1 MTETF
6 TDTEQDIL
14 QAHFSNIDGDVF
26 TITTPSQTDRGA
38 LMSRYSR
45 STKSM
50 RRIFLDEFANNPL
63 RGQQFYDKVL
73 SEYGD
78 DSVAELGQVQLG
90 IEGISNIAIQT
101 VEDRRVGMSFLEKSS
116 RYVSWVS
123 DIGQYAYYKG
133 ADIMESRHE
142 KTYENACNVSFDV
155 YAKNIKHVTEYISDT
170 HPIENYSFI
179 DSTDKIKKEFSKL
192 RQERD
197 IKTAQNI
204 HKRTVRSMA
213 FDVLRYL
220 LPASALTNV
229 GISGNGRS
237 FEYLINILKSSDI
250 YEEQNLGTKVAAEL
264 NKTLGPFVKRS
275 LGKYG
280 KDQEKYMKKLRN
292 TSTKHA
298 LMYDKQRSPY
308 VQLVECEDEKNA
320 LDKVVAGLLYDQSGQ
335 NFEALLNTTK
345 SMSKEKKQQIIESF
359 VQIRQ
364 HRRHRPGRAF
374 ELTSYL
380 FDLVINYG
388 IYRDLHRHRI
398 ASMQRQRLNTNY
410 GFIVPDIIND
420 AGTGA
425 EFCECMQNTKDAYSK
440 IAKTMPNEA
449 QYVVNFAFN
458 YPFIVRANLRE
469 MCHIIELRTI
479 PSGHIDYRRVAQEM
493 YNQISRQHPI
503 LSGIIRFVNMNGYD
517 MGRISAEIRSEKR
530 RAQAD
535 MEQD

>member
-6 TDTEQDIL
+6 TDAERSVL
-14 QAHFSNIDGDVF
+14 QGHFSNVDKDIF
-26 TITTPSQTDRGA
+26 TIITPSQTDRGA

-45 STKSM
+45 SAKSM

-63 RGQQFYDKVL
+63 RGQQFYDRVL

-123 DIGQYAYYKG
+123 EENGRYAYYRG
-133 ADIMESRHE
+133 SDIMESRHE
-142 KTYENACNVSFDV
+142 KTYEGACDFSFDT
-155 YAKNIKHVTEYISDT
+155 YAKNIKPVTEHIHDT

-179 DSTDKIKKEFSKL
+179 DSDDKIKKKFSKL
-192 RQERD
+192 RREQD

-213 FDVLRYL
+213 LDVLRHL
-220 LPASALTNV
+220 LPASTLTNV

-237 FEYLINILKSSDI
+237 FEYLINILQSSDI
-250 YEEQNLGTKVAAEL
+250 DEEQNLGKKIAAEL
-264 NKTLGPFVKRS
+264 NETLGPFVKRS
-275 LGKYG
+275 LGRYGRNQQEYMEKIKKESAKY
-280 KDQEKYMKKLRN
+280 
-292 TSTKHA
+292 A
-298 LMYDKQRSPY
+298 LSYSGQPNPWVRMIEY
-308 VQLVECEDEKNA
+308 EDEKNA
-320 LDKVVAGLLYDQSGQ
+320 LNRVVAGLLYDQSGQ
-335 NFEALLNTTK
+335 TFESLLN
-345 SMSKEKKQQIIESF
+345 MAELMPKEKKRCIIESF
-359 VQIRQ
+359 AQIRQ

-388 IYRDLHRHRI
+388 VYRDLHRHRI
-398 ASMQRQRLNTNY
+398 ASMQRQKLSTSY
-410 GFIVPDIIND
+410 GFVVPQIIKD
-420 AGTGA
+420 AGVGTD
-425 EFCECMQNTKDAYSK
+425 FCECMKSTKDAYDK
-440 IAKTMPNEA
+440 IARTMPNHA

-479 PSGHIDYRRVAQEM
+479 PAGHQDYRHVAQEM
-493 YNQISRQHPI
+493 YNQIRQRHPI
-503 LSGIIRFVNMNGYD
+503 LSGIIKFVNMNGYD
-517 MGRISAEIRSEKR
+517 MGRMGAEIKSEKR
-530 RAQAD
+530 RAQTD
-535 MEQD
+535 KR